1 MAKDKLT
8 AEEKKRREALAKE
21 EKIRQQKAKEANAKK
36 KKRTKLHQSRINAL
50 VTYPYSVLLQ
60 IAFVMS
66 IIAFVYFYLWVS
78 ATLLSSLLNMFFV
91 FATIYLGG
99 GLLMMGYYFMK
110 SDVKRKELEEK
121 IQIEKLKV
129 EKEEQERQAR
139 ELEELEA
146 IEKELLTKR
155 IAHKL
160 EQQNF
165 NDNDKKQTQIPDNNE
180 SLEQIVGGKSNGNNE
195 NVSFDDAEI
204 GSIDKETNDY
214 LEELLNS
221 EFEK

>member
-1 MAKDKLT
+1 MAKEKLT

-21 EKIRQQKAKEANAKK
+21 EKIRLQKVKESDAKK
-36 KKRTKLHQSRINAL
+36 KKRMKLHQSRINAL

-60 IAFVMS
+60 ISSVLGIMTF
-66 IIAFVYFYLWVS
+66 IYFYMWVS
-78 ATLLSSLLNMFFV
+78 ATLLSSLLNLFFV

-110 SDVKRKELEEK
+110 SDVKKRELEEK

-165 NDNDKKQTQIPDNNE
+165 NAQEKKQSQITDNNE
-180 SLEQIVGGKSNGNNE
+180 SLEQIVGGKSNVTNE
-195 NVSFDDAEI
+195 NKTQDDADT
-204 GSIDKETNDY
+204 GSIDKDTNDY

>member
-1 MAKDKLT
+1 MAKEKLT

-21 EKIRQQKAKEANAKK
+21 EKIRLQKVKEADAKK
-36 KKRTKLHQSRINAL
+36 KKRMKLHQSRINAL
-50 VTYPYSVLLQ
+50 VTYPYSALLQ
-60 IAFVMS
+60 VATVLA
-66 IIAFVYFYLWVS
+66 IITFIYFYMWVS
-78 ATLLSSLLNMFFV
+78 ATLLSSLLNLFFV

-99 GLLMMGYYFMK
+99 GLLMMGYYFIK
-110 SDVKRKELEEK
+110 SDVKRRELEEK
-121 IQIEKLKV
+121 IQIEKMKI
-129 EKEEQERQAR
+129 EKEEKERQAK

-160 EQQNF
+160 EQQNM
-165 NDNDKKQTQIPDNNE
+165 NAQEKSQTQIPDNNE
-180 SLEQIVGGKSNGNNE
+180 SLEQIVGRKSNGNNG
-195 NVSFDDAEI
+195 NKSQVDTEI
-204 GSIDKETNDY
+204 GNIDKDTNDY